1 MSLKDWI
8 PDKTF
13 LIGSIAVSV
22 VLGYI
27 GEVPWWTMWLFW
39 FVGFP
44 FMLWIFGWIFGHH
57 TLTGKPKWK
66 GFWRP

>member
-1 MSLKDWI
+1 MSLKDWM

-13 LIGSIAVSV
+13 VIGSIVVSV

-39 FVGFP
+39 FVAFP
-44 FMLWIFGWIFGHH
+44 AMLWFFGWVFGAH
-57 TLTGKPKWK
+57 TITGKEKWRTP
-66 GFWRP
+66 WRP

>member
-1 MSLKDWI
+1 MSLKDWM

-13 LIGSIAVSV
+13 VIGSIAVSV

-44 FMLWIFGWIFGHH
+44 FIRFCPEKPRPSGRG
-57 TLTGKPKWK
+57 GKE
-66 GFWRP
+66 RSR

>member
-1 MSLKDWI
+1 
-8 PDKTF
+8 
-13 LIGSIAVSV
+13 
-22 VLGYI
+22 
-27 GEVPWWTMWLFW
+27 MWLFW